1 MRNKNSSLPGRDSN
15 EQNDQKLVYQM
26 EIEQLWRLQEFIS
39 SIELINI
46 SICLLHFEIPRLV
59 YYSHEANFTLL
70 CYNSEEGRSFI
81 IRQKERFLETSGP
94 RTKNFQLYLWD
105 REDIALDFEFVEDK
119 FVKWTLNAEPVWEEF
134 YTHKEVTSVLN
145 REYVKESTNSNQNLL
160 SKLPIT
166 LEQVKYLHNQ
176 LFTFVCKR
184 RPKNTE
190 AAPSDDILSKIE
202 AVYSDFPSEFIV
214 RRTQL
219 KSAANV

>member
-1 MRNKNSSLPGRDSN
+1 M
-15 EQNDQKLVYQM
+15 
-26 EIEQLWRLQEFIS
+26 
-39 SIELINI
+39 
-46 SICLLHFEIPRLV
+46 
-59 YYSHEANFTLL
+59 
-70 CYNSEEGRSFI
+70 
-81 IRQKERFLETSGP
+81 
-94 RTKNFQLYLWD
+94 WD

-119 FVKWTLNAEPVWEEF
+119 FVKWTLNVEPVWEEF

-190 AAPSDDILSKIE
+190 AAPSDDILSKME

-219 KSAANV
+219 KSAANVWFVYKNKNLLKWSGQVEVFLQWITNNLSLVRQQQ